1 MSSIEFAP
9 QTPAAFGVNEWVVR
23 VLDVVWIVACAR
35 IASLLRFDELAPQAA
50 DTALVTFAA
59 AFALVVFPVFGIYQS
74 WRGRS
79 ILRLTAQVA
88 LAWVVVQI
96 FVLVLLFG
104 WHSTDSISRSWFVC
118 WTAFTGVGLVGTRVA
133 VRSILSHARN
143 AGLNLRHV
151 AIVGCGAHCED
162 IVRNIQRSPGSGFRA
177 LAAFD
182 AKPTCNVSRAHVP
195 TFDHFEG
202 FVGFVRRNAVREIW
216 LALPLSEEQTILKF
230 VNEFRDDF
238 VNVRFIPDVRSLA
251 LFDSGVTDLIGMS
264 AISLVGSPLPAHALL
279 KKEIFDRIFAAF
291 ALLALTP
298 VLAAVAV
305 AVKLSS
311 PGPIFF
317 TQKRKGADGHVFN
330 IYKFRT
336 MKLHTEHAGQLKQAT
351 RNDPRITRVGSLLRR
366 TSLDELPQFY
376 NVLRGDMS
384 VVGPRPHALEHDE
397 LYRKIVSGYL
407 QRYRIKP
414 GITGWA
420 QVNGHRGETDRIEKM
435 ERRVEHDLYYLR
447 HWSFA
452 LDMRIVAA
460 TVVHGLV
467 NRNAY

>member
-9 QTPAAFGVNEWVVR
+9 ETPAFGTHELAVR
-23 VLDVVWIVACAR
+23 VLDVVWIVVCAR
-35 IASLLRFDELAPQAA
+35 IASLLRFDELSPQAV

-59 AFALVVFPVFGIYQS
+59 AFTLVVFPVFGIYQS

-79 ILRLTAQVA
+79 ILRLVAQVIF
-88 LAWVVVQI
+88 AWVAVQLC
-96 FVLVLLFG
+96 VLVLLFG
-104 WHSTDSISRSWFVC
+104 LHRTDSISRLWFVT
-118 WTAFTGVGLVGTRVA
+118 WSGLTALSLISTRVV
-133 VRSILSHARN
+133 VRSVLSHARN

-151 AIVGCGAHCED
+151 AIVGCGSHCED
-162 IVRNIQRSPGSGFRA
+162 IVRNIRRSPSTGFRA

-182 AKPTCNVSRAHVP
+182 ARPSHSVSRARVP
-195 TFDHFEG
+195 TFDNFEG
-202 FVGFVRRNAVREIW
+202 FVGFVRRNGVREIW
-216 LALPLSEEQTILKF
+216 LALPLSEEQTILRF

-251 LFDSGVTDLIGMS
+251 LFDSGVTDMLGMP
-264 AISLVGSPLPAHALL
+264 AISLVGSPLPAHALM
-279 KKEIFDRIFAAF
+279 KKEIFDRIFAAL
-291 ALLALTP
+291 ALLALLP
-298 VLAAVAV
+298 ILVAVAI

-311 PGPIFF
+311 PGPVFF
-317 TQKRKGADGHVFN
+317 TQKRKGADGRVFN
-330 IYKFRT
+330 IYKFRS
-336 MKLHTEHAGQLKQAT
+336 MRLHTEQAGELKQAT
-351 RNDPRITRVGSLLRR
+351 RGDPRITRVGALLRR

-420 QVNGHRGETDRIEKM
+420 QVNGHRGETDRVEKM

-460 TVVHGLV
+460 TVLHGLV